1 MSPNILVQGEAMKL
15 AVLGAGSWGTALAQA
30 FSVNFEQVILWAR
43 KKSLEKSINENHI
56 NDKYFPEFKLNENI
70 KATTDINYAVNNSDV
85 VIIAVPTQS
94 IRSVLSHINLDKE
107 KPFIS
112 ASKGIEIKTLKLI
125 SEIIEEILG
134 IEKAKIFSLS
144 GPSFA
149 REVMQGLPTAVTL
162 AGDICE
168 GKELQKLLNT
178 PTFRLYITEDIRGVE
193 IAGAVKNIIA
203 IATGAS
209 DGLGL
214 GNNARASIITRGLY
228 EMTKLATI
236 LGGNPQTLYGLAGVG
251 DLVLTATGD
260 LSRNRKFGILL
271 GKGLSVEEA
280 LKEVKYVVEGAKTT
294 KAVMKLKKRYNLD
307 LPISETVY
315 KVIYEGLNPK
325 DAVKLLMSREPKKE
339 F

>member
-1 MSPNILVQGEAMKL
+1 MKL
-15 AVLGAGSWGTALAQA
+15 TVLGAGSWGTALAQV
-30 FSVNFEQVILWAR
+30 FSPNFEEVVLWVR
-43 KKSLEKSINENHI
+43 KKSLEKSINQNNI
-56 NDKYFPEFKLNENI
+56 NDKYFPEFKLNTNI
-70 KATTDINYAVNNSDV
+70 KATIDLNDAVNLGDI

-94 IRSVLSHINLDKE
+94 IRNVLSHIKLKE
-107 KPFIS
+107 TKPFIS

-125 SEIIEEILG
+125 SEIIQEILG
-134 IEKAKIFSLS
+134 LNKEEIFSLS

-149 REVMQGLPTAVTL
+149 KEVMQGLPTAVTL
-162 AGDICE
+162 AGDICK
-168 GKELQKLLNT
+168 GKELQNLLNT

-193 IAGAVKNIIA
+193 IGGAVKNIIA

-271 GKGLSVEEA
+271 GKGIPVEQA

-294 KAVMKLKKRYNLD
+294 KAVMKLKKKYNLD

-315 KVIYEGLNPK
+315 KVIYEGLDPK
-325 DAVKLLMSREPKKE
+325 DAVKILMSREPKKE